1 MPVRIGIID
10 YGMGNLKSVYKALRF
25 LKTNPI
31 FINKEEGFDCD
42 GFVLPGVGAFEDGMR
57 NLTPFIKVLKKEVE
71 TKPILGICLGMQIF
85 SLIARKWIF
94 KGLNLSGS
102 VRNNLKFLMDGC
114 VRCYTPF
121 CNLFP
126 WRNRAGIKFPN
137 SCKRIYI
144 VHNFILKRVRIRIK
158 TT

>member
-57 NLTPFIKVLKKEVE
+57 NLTPFIKVLKR
-71 TKPILGICLGMQIF
+71 G
-85 SLIARKWIF
+85 
-94 KGLNLSGS
+94 
-102 VRNNLKFLMDGC
+102 RNKTYFRYMFGYADAFL
-114 VRCYTPF
+114 
-121 CNLFP
+121 
-126 WRNRAGIKFPN
+126 
-137 SCKRIYI
+137 
-144 VHNFILKRVRIRIK
+144 
-158 TT
+158 